1 MSETDG
7 SLWDDLASALNG
19 LENALRATA
28 DDMVKSNAEFATSSG
43 LTAKIVRSTSGECC
57 AWCSSIA
64 GTYTYGSEP
73 KDVYRRHN
81 NCDCTVEYVT
91 SKGSQNVH
99 SKQWTRASEADKIE
113 ERKTVGLNAEKII
126 SGGRITDPNSKYA
139 NKWAVSYYEEIR
151 HKSTD
156 CAKIAKRLGAKEQDI
171 QKIKNYLFVDNSLWD
186 ESSQS
191 WRRFHEDAA
200 IAQSWQRLAEGEEIL
215 PHDRTLINHE
225 LLEMEI
231 KKNNPGISHDDA
243 HSLACRT
250 FNYQEEAEE
259 YYVGLRERKKRK

>member
-7 SLWDDLASALNG
+7 FLWDDLVSALNG

-28 DDMVKSNAEFATSSG
+28 DDMVKANAEFAASSG

-99 SKQWTRASEADKIE
+99 SKKWTRASEADKIE
-113 ERKTVGLNAEKII
+113 ERKNIGLQKKIKISSKQFGKKAGKHAADFGLDAANPDDREELLRIIELIVGEPDEIRQGEWRGQVGLCDFYIKGSDAVVANDDEFVTVLKDGAVN
-126 SGGRITDPNSKYA
+126 SGRI
-139 NKWAVSYYEEIR
+139 
-151 HKSTD
+151 
-156 CAKIAKRLGAKEQDI
+156 
-171 QKIKNYLFVDNSLWD
+171 KN
-186 ESSQS
+186 
-191 WRRFHEDAA
+191 A
-200 IAQSWQRLAEGEEIL
+200 G
-215 PHDRTLINHE
+215 
-225 LLEMEI
+225 
-231 KKNNPGISHDDA
+231 
-243 HSLACRT
+243 
-250 FNYQEEAEE
+250 
-259 YYVGLRERKKRK
+259 KRKIQ